1 MTEAYN
7 TYQQILR
14 AIQTKDYSLFLEL
27 INQQTGFKEFIP
39 VFKTFK
45 KYREE
50 IKNTFETSYSNGP
63 LECMNN
69 HIKVVKRN
77 AYGMRS
83 FYNFKLRLS
92 ICLKESAF
100 TAPKKI

>member
-1 MTEAYN
+1 M
-7 TYQQILR
+7 
-14 AIQTKDYSLFLEL
+14 AIQTKDYILFLEL
-27 INQQTGFKEFIP
+27 INQPTRFKEFIP

-69 HIKVVKRN
+69 HIKVIKRN
-77 AYGMRS
+77 AYGMRN

-92 ICLKESAF
+92 ICLKKSAF
-100 TAPKKI
+100 KSPKKI

>member
-1 MTEAYN
+1 
-7 TYQQILR
+7 
-14 AIQTKDYSLFLEL
+14 
-27 INQQTGFKEFIP
+27 
-39 VFKTFK
+39 
-45 KYREE
+45 
-50 IKNTFETSYSNGP
+50 
-63 LECMNN
+63 MNN

-100 TAPKKI
+100 TSPKKI